1 LSARNAEFVV
11 RLIDGQTR
19 SLPAVAEL
27 LGFSAQ
33 SALARAARG
42 LAEASRN
49 GGSKSL
55 QDQGRRP
62 ILRREADRSRVGWAA
77 IQWGDASNRPAMIVF
92 A

>member
-33 SALARAARG
+33 SALARSARG

-55 QDQGRRP
+55 
-62 ILRREADRSRVGWAA
+62 
-77 IQWGDASNRPAMIVF
+77 
-92 A
+92 